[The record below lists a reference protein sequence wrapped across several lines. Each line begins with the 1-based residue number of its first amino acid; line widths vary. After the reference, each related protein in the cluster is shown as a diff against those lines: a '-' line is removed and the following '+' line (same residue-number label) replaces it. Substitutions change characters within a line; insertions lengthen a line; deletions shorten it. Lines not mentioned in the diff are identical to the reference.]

1 MASLGARMRVT
12 SKRMLTTYGDA
23 LSCIQ
28 YSSTDNEE
36 QLAET
41 AYSISGITNS
51 YKPAEVN
58 GTTILATDIS
68 LMCYSETVRPL
79 VGDIVTM
86 DGSTYRVQNVDIND
100 LQGSDIYYT
109 LQLRK

>member
-1 MASLGARMRVT
+1 MVNLGARMRVT
-12 SKRMLTTYGDA
+12 SKRMLTIYGDT
-23 LSCIQ
+23 LNCIQ

-41 AYSISGITNS
+41 AYQILGTTNS
-51 YKPAEVN
+51 YKPIEVN

-79 VGDIVTM
+79 VGDIVTL
-86 DGSTYRVQNVDIND
+86 DGLAYRVQNVDINY
-100 LQGSDIYYT
+100 LQGLDIYYI